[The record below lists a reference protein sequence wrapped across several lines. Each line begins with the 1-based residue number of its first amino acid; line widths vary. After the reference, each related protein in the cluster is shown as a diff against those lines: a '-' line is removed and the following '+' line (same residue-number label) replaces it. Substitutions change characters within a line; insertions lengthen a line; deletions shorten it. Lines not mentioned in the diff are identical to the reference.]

1 VEKSGV
7 RHGYFSTQWNNGSS
21 RICVGGGQAQA
32 TVLFNADGT
41 ETCFAPAWETDT
53 WGGMKQ
59 KKTLLDEYR
68 FPGCRPRARLKGVFG
83 DPLAQV
89 VALVRTQKK
98 SLWPMRDSRPRLL

>member
-1 VEKSGV
+1 
-7 RHGYFSTQWNNGSS
+7 
-21 RICVGGGQAQA
+21 
-32 TVLFNADGT
+32 
-41 ETCFAPAWETDT
+41 
-53 WGGMKQ
+53 MKR